1 MKTLRRVLTTIVVAL
16 VATAVASA
24 DTIIAHT
31 GVLSSVSTA
40 SAGPTAFNYGNG
52 APQPTV
58 PLTLAQFN
66 SCATINGRP
75 DPGGGTDQ
83 NCVLT
88 SIDFTINGSIATTY
102 TVQNTSGSNAS
113 FNVTSSATVALVNG
127 GSPAFTYVIAL
138 PSMTINTGTIANGA
152 SKTGSQNATAMGT
165 ANYNCSGTTCT
176 LDTVTP
182 PGAPVSSPIDATPF
196 LGSGTLTLFAA
207 GNFTGS
213 VSGTGFTAS
222 LGGTGSETVTVD
234 YDFSYVEVIP
244 LGTTVPEPIS
254 MALAGGGLIAFGL
267 LRKRR
272 KS

>member
-1 MKTLRRVLTTIVVAL
+1 MKTLRRVLTTMVVAL

-24 DTIIAHT
+24 DTIIPHV
-31 GVLSSVSTA
+31 GILSAVSTA

-58 PLTLAQFN
+58 PLTFAQFN
-66 SCATINGRP
+66 GCAGINGRS

-102 TVQNTSGSNAS
+102 SVTNTSGSNAS

-152 SKTGSQNATAMGT
+152 TKTGSQNAAASGT
-165 ANYNCSGTTCT
+165 ANYTCSGTSCT
-176 LDTVTP
+176 IASVTP
-182 PGAPVSSPIDATPF
+182 PGTPVSSPIDATPF
-196 LGSGTLTLFAA
+196 IGSGTLTLFAA

-213 VSGTGFTAS
+213 ISGTGFNGS
-222 LGGTGSETVTVD
+222 IGGTGSETVTVQYD
-234 YDFSYVEVIP
+234 YAYNQVIP
-244 LGTTVPEPIS
+244 SATTPEPIS
-254 MALAGGGLIAFGL
+254 MALAGGGLIVLGL